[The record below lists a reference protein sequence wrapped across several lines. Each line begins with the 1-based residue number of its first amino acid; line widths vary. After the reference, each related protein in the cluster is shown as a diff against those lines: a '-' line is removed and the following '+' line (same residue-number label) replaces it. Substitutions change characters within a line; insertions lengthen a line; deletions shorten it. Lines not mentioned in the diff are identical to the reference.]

1 VEKKDVA
8 ERGDRAWFLAVERT
22 DHDGVPVFHVAGRLG
37 VGAADSL
44 IQAISGSDLGT
55 AADAIIVDLAAV
67 DYLSSAGLRALESVA
82 HRLASERR
90 EVVVCGAGGSVELA
104 LSFCGPRPNIAV
116 ELSLE
121 RAIVRVTTES
131 RPQAGSPPTTAPS

>member
-1 VEKKDVA
+1 M
-8 ERGDRAWFLAVERT
+8 
-22 DHDGVPVFHVAGRLG
+22 FHVAGRLG

-44 IQAISGSDLGT
+44 IQALSGSDLG
-55 AADAIIVDLAAV
+55 AGADAIIVDLAAV

-82 HRLASERR
+82 HRLASEHR
-90 EVVVCGAGGSVELA
+90 EVVVCGASGSVELA

-121 RAIVRVTTES
+121 CAIARVTTES
-131 RPQAGSPPTTAPS
+131 RQRAGSPRSVR